1 MSKPKIDSDGFQLVS
16 SKNSSKKNS
25 VVSHDKKFHK
35 NDNKIDIE
43 KSYRYS
49 KYFFFINSSFFRLS
63 SYLQRFEIYFQTNY
77 IYR

>member
-16 SKNSSKKNS
+16 SKNSSKKKS
-25 VVSHDKKFHK
+25 VVSHSDKKFHK

-49 KYFFFINSSFFRLS
+49 KYFFIN
-63 SYLQRFEIYFQTNY
+63 T
-77 IYR
+77 